1 MQRGVCSVAI
11 FSVSVHDCIA
21 ARPLQPSAG
30 QSHMQSGSVAVC
42 SLQCAICVACS
53 VSVLSN
59 LKYAM
64 LVHCAQYP
72 LSTLNVFALYH
83 LSRPNLKDTIAA
95 EPQIT
100 DHGIGDDDDKKLD
113 KKLKIIGYTKMMMV
127 MMVIM
132 MMATINRMNGMIMII
147 KKEEVDRWQLSLI

>member
-1 MQRGVCSVAI
+1 
-11 FSVSVHDCIA
+11 
-21 ARPLQPSAG
+21 
-30 QSHMQSGSVAVC
+30 
-42 SLQCAICVACS
+42 
-53 VSVLSN
+53 
-59 LKYAM
+59 M

-100 DHGIGDDDDKKLD
+100 DQGIGDNDDKKLD

-127 MMVIM
+127 MM